1 MSYIAALKNLLE
13 KAERERDTQRAQ
25 VLRELIKTQAERKE
39 NARP

>member
-1 MSYIAALKNLLE
+1 MTYILALQNLLE

-25 VLRELIKTQAERKE
+25 VLRELIQNQTKRKE